1 MSFAAD
7 SDGHYAVDCCHCD
20 VVVRVVVRVVVL
32 EAVLYDSA
40 AAPDEIVAVV
50 DDAIVA
56 AANRELRCRIV

>member
-1 MSFAAD
+1 MNFAAD

-20 VVVRVVVRVVVL
+20 VAVRVVVL
-32 EAVLYDSA
+32 EAVLCDSA

-50 DDAIVA
+50 DDAIAA